1 MKIFSQSVIKE
12 FNDSYDLKKAKD
24 FEQKRKDFVGYYT
37 KNRIKKLSL
46 KEYVVGFGNNNKSF
60 CYELETELKCLGDM
74 HGSNAVKFGVYY
86 GKEGKNN
93 PEKKYRT
100 SVERYGTEP
109 EVVLE
114 KVKDEII
121 ALLDAGERNDVD
133 AINKRNIT
141 DMFRG
146 KILATYYPEKFL
158 NIFSKTHLEY
168 FLNKL
173 EIDYKGKKNDI
184 LSMQKAIL
192 DYKKQYFDKWEI
204 GMFTCFLYEVVGKPS
219 DELKLCNQEEDN
231 KLTQDINS
239 EDKPKLDKNH
249 DLSYKGSQDRDE
261 PNKTSAG
268 YVYPR
273 KRWVARKALEIAG
286 YKCELDE
293 THKTFINKNGK
304 PYVEPHHLIPMC
316 CQKDF
321 EKGLDVAENVVA
333 LCSNCH
339 NEIHYGKNAKK
350 LIEKLYE
357 KRKKLLE
364 SAEIGVTFKD
374 LKKMYK

>member
-1 MKIFSQSVIKE
+1 M
-12 FNDSYDLKKAKD
+12 
-24 FEQKRKDFVGYYT
+24 
-37 KNRIKKLSL
+37 
-46 KEYVVGFGNNNKSF
+46 
-60 CYELETELKCLGDM
+60 
-74 HGSNAVKFGVYY
+74 
-86 GKEGKNN
+86 
-93 PEKKYRT
+93 
-100 SVERYGTEP
+100 
-109 EVVLE
+109 
-114 KVKDEII
+114 
-121 ALLDAGERNDVD
+121 
-133 AINKRNIT
+133 
-141 DMFRG
+141 
-146 KILATYYPEKFL
+146 
-158 NIFSKTHLEY
+158 
-168 FLNKL
+168 
-173 EIDYKGKKNDI
+173 
-184 LSMQKAIL
+184 
-192 DYKKQYFDKWEI
+192 
-204 GMFTCFLYEVVGKPS
+204 
-219 DELKLCNQEEDN
+219 
-231 KLTQDINS
+231 TQDINS
-239 EDKPKLDKNH
+239 EDKANLNKNYN
-249 DLSYKGSQDRDE
+249 LSYKGPQNPDE

-293 THKTFINKNGK
+293 THKTFINKIDK